1 MKKNKIHYFAII
13 VLTILALAACK
24 TKETTTK
31 TSSKT
36 ASKESFIS
44 LYRSGCY
51 GSCPSYKVTINADGS
66 FLYFGKSNVAN
77 LGSHIGNIEN
87 ATKFFEEL
95 ETVKWKSYPDKY
107 PIDNVDFAQF
117 SLEYSN
123 KNTTKK
129 IQANSNAAKELID
142 LAQKIDALIK
152 DVELEKLN

>member
-1 MKKNKIHYFAII
+1 MKKNKINYFAII
-13 VLTILALAACK
+13 VLTIVALAACK
-24 TKETTTK
+24 TKENTTK
-31 TSSKT
+31 TSSET

-77 LGSHIGNIEN
+77 LGSNKGNIEN

-95 ETVKWKSYPDKY
+95 ETVKWKSYPDEY

-123 KNTTKK
+123 NNTTKK
-129 IQANSNAAKELID
+129 IQANSNAAKELIE

-152 DVELEKLN
+152 DVEVEKLD